1 LLAKGFSN
9 VSSEPRIAIVGAGL
23 GGLATAAVLKKFGI
37 ASTVYEQAS
46 AFARVGAGINVS
58 PNATHALAELGLYD
72 ELMATACR
80 PDNWT
85 NATAGGQFIS
95 EAALGEVAQAR
106 YGMPFLQMHRADLHS
121 AVLKAVDSDS
131 IRHGHKLQ
139 GLENTRGAIT
149 LNFEGGRQAEADIVI
164 GADGLHSRVRL
175 EAFGPSEARFTGRIA
190 YRGVVPAVV
199 APASP
204 GWEFVKWWG
213 EDRHIVTYYIAG
225 GREIY
230 YVTSIPAD
238 DWRDESWSARGDI
251 KELRDSLSGFPPYVR
266 DVLGVSDTTHKWALY
281 VREPM
286 DTWVEGN
293 VALLGDS
300 CHPMTPYMAQGAAMA
315 FEDAAVLGRAIAA
328 TPNDIAGALRAYE
341 TSRLARTAS
350 VQLESGRNRFMKD
363 GGFPD
368 WVYGYNAWDV
378 PLGVEMGAALET
390 PSIS

>member
-1 LLAKGFSN
+1 
-9 VSSEPRIAIVGAGL
+9 VSSELRIAIIGAGL
-23 GGLATAAVLKKFGI
+23 GGLATAAVLQKFGLE
-37 ASTVYEQAS
+37 STVYEQAGV
-46 AFARVGAGINVS
+46 FGRVGAGINVS

-72 ELMATACR
+72 ELMKTACR

-85 NATAGGQFIS
+85 NADAQGQFIS
-95 EAALGEVAQAR
+95 VAELGEVAQAR
-106 YGMPFLQMHRADLHS
+106 YGMPFLQMHRADLHNAVLS
-121 AVLKAVDSDS
+121 AVDANS
-131 IRHGHKLQ
+131 IRHGHKLE
-139 GLENTRGAIT
+139 GLTTRGETIR
-149 LNFEGGRQAEADIVI
+149 LEFEGGRTAEADVVI
-164 GADGLHSRVRL
+164 GADGLHSRVRR
-175 EAFGPSEARFTGRIA
+175 EAFGHDEARFTGRIA

-199 APASP
+199 QPAQG

-251 KELRDSLSGFPPYVR
+251 NELRESLSGFSPYVK
-266 DVLGVSDTTHKWALY
+266 DVLGVSETTHKWALY

-286 DTWVEGN
+286 DSWVEGN

-315 FEDAAVLGRAIAA
+315 FEDAVILGRALAENS
-328 TPNDIAGALRAYE
+328 NDIADGLHAYQ
-341 TSRLARTAS
+341 TSRLGRTAS
-350 VQLESGRNRFMKD
+350 VQTESGRNRFMKD

-378 PLGVEMGAALET
+378 PLGISMGAAVGV
-390 PSIS
+390 